1 MPATILAL
9 VPRRRRT
16 AVAGSLAAFAAALT
30 LAGGAGAAK
39 VSCPASASASAG
51 PVQWAFS
58 ELGAPRRGAG
68 GANWSWTHGRGSWSA
83 GSASGTICSE
93 DKGASIARRDL
104 VLHVSGSSALEPRI
118 TRGGML
124 GVAIVLP
131 VTVTASDD
139 QACPTQTKGTVSLFA
154 TYYSVHVD
162 TITLHFTGGCADHDH
177 SFAGSIVKVLI
188 ARNGAQVNS
197 T

>member
-1 MPATILAL
+1 
-9 VPRRRRT
+9 V
-16 AVAGSLAAFAAALT
+16 AVVSGRSHAAAALAAAA
-30 LAGGAGAAK
+30 LGCCAALPGGAAAAAAAK
-39 VSCPASASASAG
+39 VTCPASASASSG

-58 ELGAPRRGAG
+58 ELGAPRGGAG

-93 DKGASIARRDL
+93 DKGPSIARRDL
-104 VLHVSGSSALEPRI
+104 VLRVSGASVLSPRV
-118 TRGGML
+118 TRGGRL
-124 GVAIVLP
+124 GVALVLP
-131 VTVTASDD
+131 VTVAASDD
-139 QACPTQTKGTVSLFA
+139 PACAAQTKGTVSLFA

-162 TITLHFTGGCADHDH
+162 TIALRFGGGCADHDH
-177 SFAGSIVKVLI
+177 AFSGAIVKVLI

>member
-1 MPATILAL
+1 VAAVTG
-9 VPRRRRT
+9 RRQI
-16 AVAGSLAAFAAALT
+16 AAALAAAT
-30 LAGGAGAAK
+30 LVVAAAAAGAADAAK

-58 ELGAPRRGAG
+58 EIGAPHSGAS
-68 GANWSWTHGRGSWSA
+68 GANWSWTHGTGSWSA
-83 GSASGTICSE
+83 GAAAGTICSE
-93 DKGASIARRDL
+93 DKGPSIARRDL
-104 VLHVSGSSALEPRI
+104 VLRVSGTSTLSPRI

-124 GVAIVLP
+124 GVGLVLP
-131 VTVTASDD
+131 VTVSASDD
-139 QACPTQTKGTVSLFA
+139 PACPAKTKGTVSLFA

-162 TITLHFTGGCADHDH
+162 TIALHFSGACADHDH
-177 SFAGSIVKVLI
+177 TFSGAIVKVLI